1 MDKQIITFSANE
13 QNLVRIG
20 GEYHYSS
27 NKVSYI
33 GAHFDL
39 GANWDGFDSVRAVW
53 FTDRINGI
61 STVLDGEGNCTVP
74 TEVLKKKDRVFVN
87 LVGSIVSNGEL
98 TDRLTTYPAAA
109 LVVDSK
115 AKVDSTETAPVTPS
129 QFEQFVS
136 IVQDA
141 VANIKDIV
149 STTLNADYTLTFVYS
164 DGTSYTTPSIR
175 GERGPQGAD
184 GADGTDGN
192 GIASAVLNSNYTL
205 TLTFTDGTSYTTPSI
220 RGAQGPKGDPGDVSQ
235 AQLDAAVSDLK
246 SNLST
251 DISFVR
257 FADNILNVEW
267 ENGQF
272 SEGQPSEGAYSQ
284 RTKKFIDL
292 TMIGYQNIFVSHSS
306 ADLTVYIHQYDA
318 SHSYL
323 GYLTVDASAAK
334 SPTNPNTKYL
344 KLMTYSTVI
353 AQESQ
358 GSLVTVKTINS
369 DGIDAIVDE
378 VDLLDVVNFETN
390 TINYA
395 DNKSK
400 WESGFLDANGE
411 VVSTLTFKV
420 SDYIRVL
427 SNSSVTFK
435 ATLYT
440 GVYYVAFYDDN
451 KTFIAGSAIVSSVT
465 NNWTSPYT
473 FGSLSIPSGAKY
485 FRMTFRADNDTLYG
499 EQSVTIKNSKLEE
512 LEASR
517 HRPTIRALI
526 IGDSY
531 SANNDKWLA
540 PMMEDFSN
548 DSSYISLAV
557 SSATIKD
564 QSNDRVTYPY
574 TSRPLSTNT
583 TPNTNTFGC
592 QIAKLKRLMEGS
604 DLDVGETAIYQN
616 ESEYPNVIIIQG
628 GENDWKDG
636 STSNYISQ
644 YEVAEEN
651 AYYSMWGSV
660 SQGTVYLKPD
670 IETIDRTT
678 FAGAYRYV
686 IEELYALFPK
696 AQFFITTTAP
706 CAPHRNPVVSLRRE
720 VAEQQRL
727 CADLCCA
734 SVIDWQAES
743 QISIITNSVTSGNGT
758 QGNPYNVTP
767 NTADLS
773 DGLHPTAYGGKKLG
787 KLAGAIISHK
797 FMGLS

>member
-1 MDKQIITFSANE
+1 MATIQDYLDLIKNAIYGKDVRQAIHDGIQQCYYDGKAGSTDLEARQRLDSAE
-13 QNLVRIG
+13 GSLT
-20 GEYHYSS
+20 S
-27 NKVSYI
+27 
-33 GAHFDL
+33 L
-39 GANWDGFDSVRAVW
+39 GSRM
-53 FTDRINGI
+53 
-61 STVLDGEGNCTVP
+61 STAENDIDVLDSRVDQIVAPSGEAP
-74 TEVLKKKDRVFVN
+74 SSAEVSDARV
-87 LVGSIVSNGEL
+87 
-98 TDRLTTYPAAA
+98 
-109 LVVDSK
+109 
-115 AKVDSTETAPVTPS
+115 
-129 QFEQFVS
+129 
-136 IVQDA
+136 
-141 VANIKDIV
+141 
-149 STTLNADYTLTFVYS
+149 
-164 DGTSYTTPSIR
+164 
-175 GERGPQGAD
+175 
-184 GADGTDGN
+184 GADGTVYTNLGD
-192 GIASAVLNSNYTL
+192 AVR
-205 TLTFTDGTSYTTPSI
+205 D
-220 RGAQGPKGDPGDVSQ
+220 QVSG
-235 AQLDAAVSDLK
+235 LK
-246 SNLST
+246 SDFST
-251 DISFVR
+251 DISYVR
-257 FADNILNVEW
+257 FADNVLNVEW

-272 SEGQPSEGAYSQ
+272 TSGQPSPGIYNQ

-292 TMIGYQNIFVSHSS
+292 TMIGYQNIFVKHSS
-306 ADLTVYIHQYDA
+306 ADLTVYILQYDA

-334 SPTNPNTKYL
+334 SPTNPDTKYL

-358 GSLVTVKTINS
+358 GSLVTVKTVNN
-369 DGIDAIVDE
+369 DGIDAIAGE
-378 VDLLDVVNFETN
+378 VDLLDAVNFETN
-390 TINYA
+390 IIDYA

-411 VVSTLTFKV
+411 VVSTSTFKV

-427 SNSSVTFK
+427 SNSSVTYK
-435 ATLYT
+435 TTLYT
-440 GVYYVAFYDDN
+440 GVYYVAFYDDD
-451 KTFIAGSAIVSSVT
+451 KTFIADSALVSAIT
-465 NNWTSPYT
+465 NNWADPYT
-473 FGSLSIPSGAKY
+473 IGSLAIPTGAKY

-592 QIAKLKRLMEGS
+592 QIAKLKRLMDGS
-604 DLDVGETAIYQN
+604 DLDAGETAIYQTQA
-616 ESEYPNVIIIQG
+616 EYPNVIIIQG
-628 GENDWKDG
+628 GENDWSDN
-636 STSNYISQ
+636 STDNYIAQ

-651 AYYSMWGSV
+651 AYYSQWGVV

-670 IETIDRTT
+670 IDTIDRTI

-706 CAPHRNPVVSLRRE
+706 CAPHRNPVVSLRKE
-720 VAEQQRL
+720 VAEQQKL
-727 CADLCCA
+727 CADICCA

-743 QISIITNSVTSGNGT
+743 QISIITNSVTSGDGT
-758 QGNPYNVTP
+758 SGNPYNVTP
-767 NTADLS
+767 ETDDLS
-773 DGLHPTAYGGKKLG
+773 DGLHPTSYGGVKLG
-787 KLAGAIISHK
+787 KLASAVIRSR